1 LVLAID
7 PQHTDTL
14 ERLAKL
20 HAAQTTGL
28 ERLQKRPGLTYPSA
42 AAEAAAATVVEP
54 EPTQAAPA
62 SEPDLPLE
70 AIELNQVIDSRLRSQ
85 LPAHSS
91 GIYELHLDEVEET
104 QAVEFDQAQIEPA
117 AERAGAAVGSERAR
131 DTATRL
137 LPRTPLFSELSG
149 DSLVR
154 LVNRVSLQELSAGEY
169 VFRAGDPADA
179 LYVVV
184 EGAVEAV
191 KEGATPVEQTRL
203 AEGEFFGEIG
213 LLSDSPR
220 QRTVVALEE
229 TQLLVIDRSVVGE
242 LRGAEPAFLKVL
254 LRFLRCRLIAP
265 LLRHSPLF
273 APFSDQE
280 QRAMT
285 KKFQFL
291 ELEAGAVLIEEGK
304 RADGLFVLLSGE
316 AEVIRGTDELLA
328 VLRPGDVFGEMSLLT
343 GNPAV
348 GTVRAKQKAFALEM
362 PAARF
367 TETVMVHPQV
377 LMYVSEL
384 ADQRRRQ
391 NEVAADER
399 LSFS

>member
-1 LVLAID
+1 V
-7 PQHTDTL
+7 
-14 ERLAKL
+14 
-20 HAAQTTGL
+20 
-28 ERLQKRPGLTYPSA
+28 
-42 AAEAAAATVVEP
+42 
-54 EPTQAAPA
+54 PA
-62 SEPDLPLE
+62 REPDLPLE
-70 AIELNQVIDSRLRSQ
+70 AIELNQVIDSRLRPQ

-91 GIYELHLDEVEET
+91 GIYELHLDEIDEIQGVESDAER
-104 QAVEFDQAQIEPA
+104 IEAA
-117 AERAGAAVGSERAR
+117 AERAGAAAGSERAR

-137 LPRTPLFSELSG
+137 LPRTPLFSELSEE
-149 DSLVR
+149 SLVR
-154 LVNRVSLQELSAGEY
+154 LVNRVSLQQLSAGHY

-184 EGAVEAV
+184 EGSVEVV
-191 KEGATPVEQTRL
+191 KPGPGPVDRTRL
-203 AEGEFFGEIG
+203 TEGQFFGETG

-220 QRTVVALEE
+220 QRTVAALEE

-242 LRGAEPAFLKVL
+242 LCEAEPAFLKVL
-254 LRFLRCRLIAP
+254 LRFLRRSLIAP
-265 LLRHSPLF
+265 LLRQSPLF
-273 APFSDQE
+273 APFSDEE
-280 QRAMT
+280 QQAMT
-285 KKFQFL
+285 NKFQFL

-304 RADGLFVLLSGE
+304 RAHGLFVLLSGE
-316 AEVIRGTDELLA
+316 AEVIRSTGERLA

-348 GTVRAKQKAFALEM
+348 GTVRTRKKAFALEM

-391 NEVAADER
+391 NEAAADER
-399 LSFS
+399 VSFS